1 MEHFNF
7 ISSEIIK
14 YNKRWK
20 ILMKKY
26 SFKYV
31 DFKNKGEKQRMIIK
45 VGESL
50 LVLDTN
56 KFQFSSAIL
65 KLGIKKRKLDKYK

>member
-14 YNKRWK
+14 YNIRWK

-50 LVLDTN
+50 LLLDTN
-56 KFQFSSAIL
+56 KFQFSSAIFT
-65 KLGIKKRKLDKYK
+65 LGTKKRKLDKYK

>member
-1 MEHFNF
+1 
-7 ISSEIIK
+7 
-14 YNKRWK
+14 
-20 ILMKKY
+20 MKKY

-50 LVLDTN
+50 LLLDTN
-56 KFQFSSAIL
+56 KFQFSSAIFT
-65 KLGIKKRKLDKYK
+65 LGTKKRKLDKYK

>member
-1 MEHFNF
+1 
-7 ISSEIIK
+7 
-14 YNKRWK
+14 
-20 ILMKKY
+20 MKKY

-65 KLGIKKRKLDKYK
+65 TLGTKKRKLDKYK